1 MSKIY
6 SKLDLDK
13 VLQDFY
19 DNGTLDS
26 KLKEKYKQ
34 IIVEIL
40 DHDKLSLYYNP
51 DLKSYNEKDIII
63 KNSDPIR
70 ADRIVFNSAEEVSI
84 IDYKTGIVKKGD
96 YTQINHYEKVLSE
109 MGYKVKDKI
118 IVSTVEGLK
127 VIKF

>member
-1 MSKIY
+1 MSKIK
-6 SKLDLDK
+6 SNQDLDK

-19 DNGTLDS
+19 DNGTINK
-26 KLKEKYKQ
+26 KLKEKYRQ
-34 IIVEIL
+34 IITEIL
-40 DHDKLSLYYNP
+40 NHEKLNRYYNP
-51 DLKSYNEKDIII
+51 DLKSYNEKDIIL
-63 KNSDPIR
+63 KDSDPIR
-70 ADRIVFNSAEEVSI
+70 ADRIVFNSESEVSI

-109 MGYKVKDKI
+109 MGHKVKDKI